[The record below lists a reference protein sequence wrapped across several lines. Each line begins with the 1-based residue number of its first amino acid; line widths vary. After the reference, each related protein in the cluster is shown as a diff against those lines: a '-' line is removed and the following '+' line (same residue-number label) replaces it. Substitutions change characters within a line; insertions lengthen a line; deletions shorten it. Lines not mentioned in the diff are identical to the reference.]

1 MPYVEQYKPG
11 SVVGEQ
17 YARLIKLS
25 GSVIGKDQ
33 KDDDFI
39 LVIAGTAGSGKSS
52 LGLHTYTLLDPDTC
66 SIDNVAL
73 TPQDLAKA
81 FKTAG
86 SRTDGFRY
94 VQYDEGKLN
103 RRDWATEWSKDLL
116 SMYHDIRGKNIYHVW
131 CTAMPNM
138 IDREFV
144 DSRVKGFVFVYSK
157 GKFARR
163 FLYFTKGDLLRFMEA
178 NDNKISIKL
187 LNKHGAT
194 FARLD
199 SYFLKYTG
207 PLWAAYADKKDDRMD
222 QRIDE
227 FYEKYAD
234 ETSLLAVYARSRAID
249 ARTATRWFKHGVES
263 AMLKEGEHFTTNGIG
278 SIVLNKKGQDQMDFI
293 MRNGS
298 PRGNVARLVGIGN
311 NDYLFNAR
319 QGRNPQTEGEEAPI
333 SIKSAHT
340 ASDSVKKAHTVA
352 DFVRS
357 ARETISDGVLR
368 VRDVVEIKTRR
379 GAGDEEGDLV

>member
-1 MPYVEQYKPG
+1 MPYVEQYKAG

-187 LNKHGAT
+187 LKKHGAS

-234 ETSLLAVYARSRAID
+234 ESTNLTQFSKQNKVSPM
-249 ARTATRWFKHGVES
+249 TTNKWFKYGVE
-263 AMLKEGEHFTTNGIG
+263 AALLKEDEHYKTNGIG
-278 SIVLNKKGQDQMDFI
+278 AVTLNKKGQDELLFI
-293 MRNGS
+293 MKTQHNKGD
-298 PRGNVARLVGIGN
+298 VGDN
-311 NDYLFNAR
+311 RVFKANDYLFNAR
-319 QGRNPQTEGEEAPI
+319 QGQNRQTEGEEASI
-333 SIKSAHT
+333 SLKSVHT
-340 ASDSVKKAHTVA
+340 ASDSVKKHHTVA

-357 ARETISDGVLR
+357 ARETISDRVLR
-368 VRDVVEIKTRR
+368 VRDVVEIKTRQ
-379 GAGDEEGDLV
+379 GSGDEGGDLV

>member
-1 MPYVEQYKPG
+1 MPYVEQYKAG

-222 QRIDE
+222 QRIEE
-227 FYEKYAD
+227 FYDKYAD
-234 ETSLLAVYARSRAID
+234 ERLTMASYAKSRAVD
-249 ARTATRWFKHGVES
+249 PKTATKWFKYGVE
-263 AMLKEGEHFTTNGIG
+263 AALIKEDEDFITTGNGA
-278 SIVLNKKGQDQMDFI
+278 LYLTKKGQSELDSV
-293 MRNGS
+293 MRNHS
-298 PRGNVARLVGIGN
+298 QRGGVSRSLGIRP

-319 QGRNPQTEGEEAPI
+319 QGQNRQTEGEEASI
-333 SIKSAHT
+333 SLKSVHT
-340 ASDSVKKAHTVA
+340 TSDSVKKHHTVA
-352 DFVRS
+352 DFVRT

-368 VRDVVEIKTRR
+368 VRDVVEIKTRQ
-379 GAGDEEGDLV
+379 GAGDEEGDLR

>member
-52 LGLHTYTLLDPDTC
+52 LGLHTYTILDPETC

-187 LNKHGAT
+187 LNKHGAS

-234 ETSLLAVYARSRAID
+234 ESTNLTRFSKEQRVDLK
-249 ARTATRWFKHGVES
+249 TADKWFKYGVE
-263 AMLKEGEHFTTNGIG
+263 AALLKEDEHFKTNGLG
-278 SIVLNKKGQDQMDFI
+278 AVTLNKKGQDQLVFI
-293 MRNGS
+293 MKTYS
-298 PRGNVARLVGIGN
+298 KRGPSRILPEVPS

-319 QGRNPQTEGEEAPI
+319 QEKKDDELRLKPLSNAHSGR
-333 SIKSAHT
+333 S
-340 ASDSVKKAHTVA
+340 VA

-368 VRDVVEIKTRR
+368 VRDVVEIKTRQ
-379 GAGDEEGDLV
+379 GSGDEGGDLV